1 MKEEKVMAAQR
12 RDSRNRILLA
22 GESQLK
28 NGTYRYRYTDPFG
41 NRHDIYSNRLLPTD
55 KTPIGKR
62 EDLSLRQKE
71 DQLLADKRDGIRT
84 AEAERET
91 LNALFDKY
99 IAGKRKLKES
109 TLANYLYMYNNY
121 IREELGKRKIADIKY
136 SDIKSFYTHLI
147 LDKNFKPYSMEVIH
161 TVLHPTFDLA
171 VRDEY
176 IRTNPTTAAMREIK
190 KEHDWSKKTRHALTE
205 DEQKAFMEF
214 LASSEKYAY
223 WRLIFTVFLGT
234 GCRVSELAGLC
245 WSNCDFENNTIHID
259 HNLTYRMGSDEK
271 IGFRITTPKTA
282 AGTRTIPMLKA
293 VKEALLQIREMQLH
307 LGGSKISIDG
317 HQDFVFVSS
326 AGRPYV
332 LKTINA
338 AIKRILRD
346 YEQEDTKRVAEGLP
360 SRPIRPFTSHNLR
373 HTFCTRFCENETN
386 LKVIQSIM
394 GHSDIQTTMDIYA
407 EATEAKKNEA
417 IANLEGRIFI

>member
-1 MKEEKVMAAQR
+1 MKRFIFNGDTYDSSEEATDAVYAFAH
-12 RDSRNRILLA
+12 DTFDEYLDECFEEIHIGSLTYTP
-22 GESQLK
+22 SHVLK
-28 NGTYRYRYTDPFG
+28 KTDPIAY
-41 NRHDIYSNRLLPTD
+41 RCM
-55 KTPIGKR
+55 
-62 EDLSLRQKE
+62 LSDYE
-71 DQLLADKRDGIRT
+71 
-84 AEAERET
+84 
-91 LNALFDKY
+91 NC
-99 IAGKRKLKES
+99 
-109 TLANYLYMYNNY
+109 
-121 IREELGKRKIADIKY
+121 LG
-136 SDIKSFYTHLI
+136 
-147 LDKNFKPYSMEVIH
+147 
-161 TVLHPTFDLA
+161 
-171 VRDEY
+171 
-176 IRTNPTTAAMREIK
+176 
-190 KEHDWSKKTRHALTE
+190 
-205 DEQKAFMEF
+205 
-214 LASSEKYAY
+214 
-223 WRLIFTVFLGT
+223 
-234 GCRVSELAGLC
+234 
-245 WSNCDFENNTIHID
+245 
-259 HNLTYRMGSDEK
+259 YRMGSDEK